1 MRQYRL
7 TLFEAPRS
15 VSFDFEAES
24 DRDAVRLGDA
34 AAAGQGGVLWQGERL
49 LLRLEKLGV
58 EACAWP
64 DWAAEAAV

>member
-7 TLFEAPRS
+7 TVFEEPRS

-24 DRDAVRLGDA
+24 DCDAVRLGEA
-34 AAAGQGGVLWQGERL
+34 AAAGEGGALWREGRL

-58 EACAWP
+58 EALGCTPWGPGFA
-64 DWAAEAAV
+64 